1 MHQKFRCAR
10 AFNTPPARVLKQCVE
25 TMGVVRESKGK
36 LGSKKLSNAHDTVSK
51 KHASAVKKG
60 PAKHGKPLKAKDEV
74 TQNPTKKK
82 IKSVRIHEVPNVVQF
97 PSNKAPASLKT
108 ITKKQKGDAVEKV
121 SEIEDGDDEDANNDA
136 ELLSGFPDSISDEED
151 EEDDA
156 MTKQAGLTLEEV
168 ANLPSS
174 RGNASVTERL
184 EKAKKK
190 KNHKE
195 HKPSE
200 AGDGDKD
207 DTKTGVVYV
216 GRLPHGFFE
225 DQLRAYFSQF
235 GDINRLRLS
244 RNKKTGRSK
253 HYGFLEFDSPDVAE
267 IVVDTMNNYLLD
279 GHMLQLSMIPPEK
292 VDPNLWVGANRK
304 FRTAPVDRMERA
316 RRSRSRTLEERAKVN
331 QRLLQRQK
339 KRRAALER
347 AGIEYDFSGY
357 EL

>member
-1 MHQKFRCAR
+1 M
-10 AFNTPPARVLKQCVE
+10 
-25 TMGVVRESKGK
+25 
-36 LGSKKLSNAHDTVSK
+36 
-51 KHASAVKKG
+51 
-60 PAKHGKPLKAKDEV
+60 
-74 TQNPTKKK
+74 
-82 IKSVRIHEVPNVVQF
+82 
-97 PSNKAPASLKT
+97 KT
-108 ITKKQKGDAVEKV
+108 IPKKQKGDAVEKV

-136 ELLSGFPDSISDEED
+136 ELLSGFPDSMSDEED